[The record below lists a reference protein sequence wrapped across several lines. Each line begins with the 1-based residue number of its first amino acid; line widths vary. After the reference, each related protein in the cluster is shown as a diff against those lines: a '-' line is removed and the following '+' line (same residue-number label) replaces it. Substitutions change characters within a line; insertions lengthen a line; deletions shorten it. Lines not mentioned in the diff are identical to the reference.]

1 MTAKQIISFVEEAIS
16 GLLKENGMKLYDCE
30 FVKEGSAKFL
40 RIYVDKTDGTYV
52 GTDDCE
58 KVSRYMSEKLD
69 DEDIIS
75 GDNYYLEVSS
85 PGLSR
90 TLSKPEHFT
99 EYIGRNV
106 DVKLYKPVNGN
117 KLITGKLT
125 SFDDGR
131 ITIIEDGGLEH
142 IFEQKEY
149 AKVNLTFEF

>member
-1 MTAKQIISFVEEAIS
+1 MTAKQIISFVEEA
-16 GLLKENGMKLYDCE
+16 LAAFLEENGMKLYDCE
-30 FVKEGSAKFL
+30 FLKEGSAKFL

-69 DEDIIS
+69 AEDIIS
-75 GDNYYLEVSS
+75 DDNYYLEVSS

-90 TLSKPEHFT
+90 TLSKPEHFA

-106 DVKLYKPVNGN
+106 DVKLYKAVNGN
-117 KLITGKLT
+117 KLITGTLK
-125 SFDDGR
+125 SFDDGK
-131 ITIIEDGGLEH
+131 ITVVDDGGLEH